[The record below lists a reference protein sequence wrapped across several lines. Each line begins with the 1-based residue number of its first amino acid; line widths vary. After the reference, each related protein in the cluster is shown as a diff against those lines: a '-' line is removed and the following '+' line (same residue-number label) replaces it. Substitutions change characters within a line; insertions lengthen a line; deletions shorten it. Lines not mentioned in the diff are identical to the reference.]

1 MTAAAPAIW
10 GSTYLVTT
18 ELLPAGH
25 PFFAS
30 LMRALPAGLLAL
42 LIVRKLPRGS
52 WWWKVG
58 ITGALNIGVFFPLLF
73 VAAERLPG
81 GVAATLVAIQPLL
94 VVLLAVGVLSE
105 RLSAWRLGW
114 GVVGVVGIGLVVI
127 GPGAGFD
134 PIGIAAGLA
143 SAGAMALGLVLT
155 KRWGRPEGVG
165 ALGYAG
171 WQLTAGGLVLL
182 PLTLLTEGVPADI
195 DGRAA
200 LGYLWLGLF
209 GGLLSYTLWFA
220 SVRKLPVTSTSL
232 LGLVSPLVAATLGA
246 VVLGQ
251 ALGAIQ
257 LLGFAL
263 ALAALGFGQTNPPRS
278 VRSTSARRTPEA
290 TAPTVASSHRRSR
303 RARPTPGAPTT
314 TAGPA
319 AGGRSAR
326 RTRSRASSD
335 AGYTRDR
342 RGPVGYSKSARP
354 QRRADCDTARS
365 PRG

>member
-18 ELLPAGH
+18 EMLPAGH

-263 ALAALGFGQTNPPRS
+263 ALAALGFGQTNSPRS
-278 VRSTSARRTPEA
+278 GRSIPAA
-290 TAPTVASSHRRSR
+290 QAADAPTLSTTVS
-303 RARPTPGAPTT
+303 TTGAPATT
-314 TAGPA
+314 TVRAV
-319 AGGRSAR
+319 GGRSAR

-335 AGYTRDR
+335 AAYTRGR
-342 RGPVGYSKSARP
+342 RGPVGYSRSARP
-354 QRRADCDTARS
+354 QRRADCDSARS